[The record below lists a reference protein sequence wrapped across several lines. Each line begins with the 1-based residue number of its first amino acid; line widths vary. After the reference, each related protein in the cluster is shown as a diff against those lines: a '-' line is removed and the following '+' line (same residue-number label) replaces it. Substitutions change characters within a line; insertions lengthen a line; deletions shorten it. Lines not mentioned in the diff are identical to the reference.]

1 MVGVV
6 VAGGC
11 LELVAGGCLELVAGG
26 CLELVAHCKSLRQ
39 PPT

>member
-1 MVGVV
+1 VVGVV